1 MSKVSM
7 QVKTSSSQHMKHRK
21 VYKWNVNNLFSLLF
35 IMQQNHYRAKQHD
48 SDNWTK
54 GKDSVTAGA
63 IKYCT
68 NTLQQS
74 QAFTNIW
81 YQ

>member
-1 MSKVSM
+1 
-7 QVKTSSSQHMKHRK
+7 
-21 VYKWNVNNLFSLLF
+21 
-35 IMQQNHYRAKQHD
+35 MQQNHYRAKQHD